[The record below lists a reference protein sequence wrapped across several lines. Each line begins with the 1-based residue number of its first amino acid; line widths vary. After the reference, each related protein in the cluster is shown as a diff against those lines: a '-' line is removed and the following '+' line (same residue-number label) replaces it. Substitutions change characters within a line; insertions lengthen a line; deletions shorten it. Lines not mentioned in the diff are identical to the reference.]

1 MKNTS
6 TSTEFSDGSHQPGK
20 PPSET
25 TGAALSPAESS
36 APATVSAPHFELVES
51 LPTDTEKRLAL
62 HEANLATYIK
72 GFRLGAAQMYGYA
85 FLAGREAI
93 LAREALP
100 VSKKNDRGFQKWVEG
115 NFPDVCIRTVRN
127 WMAFSELLSSKT
139 EMVSVLEFGKTK
151 FSKGDCKAIL
161 DIVPQL
167 MDGKT
172 MTAFMRDSQ
181 LARDPKPNEYHPP
194 TEKPEQSAEDEALNE
209 KLQAEED
216 FVHIAR
222 DLKYYGD
229 HFAVL
234 SDSMIAAQQSFLE
247 AQVKARAKWLNT
259 SKSQRDQYCL
269 DEIAEILK

>member
-6 TSTEFSDGSHQPGK
+6 TSTEFSDGSHQPSN
-20 PPSET
+20 PPSDT

-51 LPTDTEKRLAL
+51 LPKETEKRLAL

-100 VSKKNDRGFQKWVEG
+100 VSKQNDRGFQKWVES
-115 NFPDVCIRTVRN
+115 NFKEVSIRTVRR
-127 WMAFSELLSSKT
+127 WMAFAEELNSKT
-139 EMVSVLEFGKTK
+139 DIVSVLKLGS
-151 FSKGDCKAIL
+151 SKPSNKDFKAVL

-194 TEKPEQSAEDEALNE
+194 KPVEPMSEEDQAAQE
-209 KLQAEED
+209 KLTSEED
-216 FVHIAR
+216 FLRIAH
-222 DLKYYGD
+222 DLKCYGD

-259 SKSQRDQYCL
+259 TKSQRDQHCL
-269 DEIAEILK
+269 DEIAQILK